1 MPSLPEVC
9 VSYQQWIGQVD
20 ALLIAAVGL
29 HHSDLADQTW
39 RDWYESEMTPR
50 EAAEEEALAGHA
62 AVCVDIRQTMANI
75 DMAREVLNEAL
86 NRKA

>member
-9 VSYQQWIGQVD
+9 VSFQQWIGQVD

-39 RDWYESEMTPR
+39 RDWYESEMSPR
-50 EAAEEEALAGHA
+50 EAAEEALA
-62 AVCVDIRQTMANI
+62 
-75 DMAREVLNEAL
+75 NEEFPGTEFWSPS
-86 NRKA
+86 RGE